1 MARLASYAPTVLLGL
16 VLAAAPVFAQEA
28 PAPAPAEPAD
38 PKAAQAETPEA
49 PRHCLQ
55 ATGSRVTAARNAR
68 AEREGKAERKC
79 AAAAGRVYTADDL
92 DRTGA
97 VNIADALRML
107 DTGIR

>member
-1 MARLASYAPTVLLGL
+1 MVRLAP
-16 VLAAAPVFAQEA
+16 LALIALALASAPVVAQEA
-28 PAPAPAEPAD
+28 PAPEPAPASQ
-38 PKAAQAETPEA
+38 QATEDASPEA

-55 ATGSRVTAARNAR
+55 ATGSRVTAAQNAR
-68 AEREGKAERKC
+68 AEREGKAARRC
-79 AAAAGRVYTADDL
+79 AAAPGKVYTADDL